1 MKHTALHFFLVAGI
15 SAFLLPACNQDLDV
29 TAPYKENT
37 VIYALLNRDSTT
49 QYVRINKAFLGP
61 GNAFVYA
68 QVPDSTEYQDGQL
81 QAEVQ
86 EVKNGVVVHAY
97 ALRDTLVP
105 HDPGVFAGPMHKV
118 YCFNAV
124 LDSTST
130 YRIAATAKGN
140 QVSAVTAVV
149 GAVRPLSST
158 IAQPLRLV
166 QLGGG
171 FMDQTVR
178 WLSSENGKRYELSY
192 RFNWD
197 EVSGTDT
204 VSKSFTQSI
213 STTFSN
219 GLAGG
224 ESMEARMGG
233 ESFFQTVALRVG
245 NAPNVTQ
252 RIFRGVDLLWAVA
265 ASDLN
270 LYMQVA
276 SPISGLVE
284 DRPVYTNVNNGYG
297 LFSSR
302 RFKVLH
308 KSLDANSVPELVQG
322 QYTAGLLFCVPG
334 SSFPF
339 GCN

>member
-1 MKHTALHFFLVAGI
+1 MKNLTLRTLLLAGI
-15 SAFLLPACNQDLDV
+15 ATLLFPACNQDLDV
-29 TAPYKENT
+29 TAPYQENT
-37 VIYALLNRDSTT
+37 IVYALLDRDSST

-61 GNAFVYA
+61 DNAFVYA

-81 QAEVQ
+81 QAAVQ
-86 EVKNGVVVHAY
+86 EVKNGAVVQTY

-118 YCFNAV
+118 YCFNAL
-124 LDSTST
+124 LDSSST
-130 YRIAATAKGN
+130 YRIAVTAKGN

-149 GAVRPLSST
+149 GAIRPTSST

-166 QLGGG
+166 QIGGG
-171 FMDQTVR
+171 FMDQTIR

-204 VSKSFTQSI
+204 VRKSFTQSI
-213 STTFSN
+213 GTVFSD

-224 ESMEARMGG
+224 ESMETKMGG
-233 ESFFQTVALRVG
+233 EGFFQTVALRMG
-245 NAPNVTQ
+245 NNPNVTQ
-252 RIFRGVDLLWAVA
+252 RIFRGVDLMWAVA
-265 ASDLN
+265 APDLN

-284 DRPVYTNVNNGYG
+284 DRPVYTNVDNGYG

-308 KSLDANSVPELVQG
+308 KTLDANSIPELVQG

-334 SSFPF
+334 SSPPF

>member
-1 MKHTALHFFLVAGI
+1 MKHTSLHTLLLAGTAAAVL
-15 SAFLLPACNQDLDV
+15 SACNQDLDV

-37 VIYALLNRDSTT
+37 IIYSLLDRDSST

-68 QVPDSTEYQDGQL
+68 QVPDSSEYQNGQL

-86 EVKNGVVVHAY
+86 KLMNGTVVQTY
-97 ALRDTLVP
+97 PLRDTLLP
-105 HDPGVFAGPMHKV
+105 HDPGVFAGPTHKL

-124 LDSTST
+124 LDSTAV
-130 YRIAATAKGN
+130 YRIKATAKGN
-140 QVSAVTAVV
+140 QVEAQTGVV

-158 IAQPLRLV
+158 ITQPLRLM

-171 FMDQTVR
+171 YSDQTIR
-178 WLSSENGKRYELSY
+178 WLSSENGNRYELSY

-197 EVSGTDT
+197 EVRGADT
-204 VSKSFTQSI
+204 VRKSFTQAL
-213 STTFSN
+213 STVFSN

-224 ESMEARMGG
+224 ESMEIKMGG
-233 ESFFQTVALRVG
+233 EAFFQTVALRMG
-245 NAPNVTQ
+245 SDPTVTQ

-265 ASDLN
+265 GPDLN

-284 DRPVYTNVNNGYG
+284 DRPVYTNVQNGYG

-302 RFKVLH
+302 RFKEIH

-322 QYTAGLLFCVPG
+322 QYTSGLLFCVPG

>member
-1 MKHTALHFFLVAGI
+1 MKNFPLRLVLLAGI
-15 SAFLLPACNQDLDV
+15 AALLLPACNQDLDV

-37 VIYALLNRDSTT
+37 IIYALLDRDSTT

-86 EVKNGVVVHAY
+86 AIKNGVVVNTY
-97 ALRDTLVP
+97 ALRDTLLP
-105 HDPGVFAGPMHKV
+105 HDPGTFAGPTHKM

-124 LDSTST
+124 LDSSAT
-130 YRIAATAKGN
+130 YRIMATAKGN
-140 QVSAVTAVV
+140 QVSAATAVV
-149 GAVRPLSST
+149 GAIRPFSST

-166 QLGGG
+166 PLGGG
-171 FMDQTVR
+171 YADQTIR
-178 WLSSENGKRYELSY
+178 WLSSENGSRYELSY

-197 EVSGTDT
+197 EVSGSDT
-204 VSKSFTQSI
+204 VSKSFTQAI
-213 STTFSN
+213 GTVFSSD
-219 GLAGG
+219 LVGG
-224 ESMEARMGG
+224 QTMDTKMGG
-233 ESFFQTVALRVG
+233 EAFFQTVALRVG
-245 NAPNVTQ
+245 NNPNVTQ
-252 RIFRGVDLLWAVA
+252 RIFRGIDLMWAVA
-265 ASDLN
+265 APDLN

-284 DRPVYTNVNNGYG
+284 ERPVYTNVENGYG

-302 RFKVLH
+302 RFKELH
-308 KSLDANSVPELVQG
+308 KTLDANSIPELVQG
-322 QYTAGLLFCVPG
+322 HYTAGLLFCVPG